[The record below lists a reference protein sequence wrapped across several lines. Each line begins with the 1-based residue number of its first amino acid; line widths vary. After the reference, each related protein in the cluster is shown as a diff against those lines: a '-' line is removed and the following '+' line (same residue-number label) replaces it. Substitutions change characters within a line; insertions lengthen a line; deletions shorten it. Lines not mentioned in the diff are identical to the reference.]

1 MHFSQNFAHKFNK
14 LNQIKKL
21 LLYFLDHLAD
31 LKSVSFLITDSPLY
45 NPVCLK
51 YEFRLCSLT
60 STCSVEH
67 SGQKSVKCSTLVNY
81 KAAQLNWTVGALWI
95 V

>member
-31 LKSVSFLITDSPLY
+31 LKSVSFS
-45 NPVCLK
+45 NNW
-51 YEFRLCSLT
+51 
-60 STCSVEH
+60 
-67 SGQKSVKCSTLVNY
+67 QSTL
-81 KAAQLNWTVGALWI
+81 
-95 V
+95 